1 MKKIYM
7 YVLLFICVLSLSA
20 QEMITGEI
28 VYLEGEVNLS
38 RNGEFLPFHEVD
50 MGTIIEEEDMIRT
63 GPDGYAEVELSYP
76 QEGTLLKIQANTA
89 FYFDNRSAGEKNTTS
104 INLLSGTIG
113 LKVSKLAKNQNMNV
127 ETQSAVMGIRG
138 TDFDVNMAPTGEIL
152 ITCEEG
158 KVSCSTPAMEVF
170 SIPGQVCEQADGKD
184 FNARNVPVEELNSY
198 KKNWWNARMEALVTI
213 GPMAAEYYSGR
224 YDRQLRLFD
233 DAWLSLKREQKL
245 FKEYADLLE
254 KGGSVSRSK
263 ANIDKITLTAPII
276 KMRSVLP
283 LMEEVFYTMLVLE
296 EYQNKGAFTGSTDYF
311 KNFSRG
317 KDSMEEVIVLAR
329 YYMSIYEKI
338 TDMANPFGTGGMMGS
353 MLGN

>member
-1 MKKIYM
+1 VKINLTQGATDLSLDLLGESIHDRGGLFIPAHVDRPSFSIYSQLGFIPEDVYDALEITTAEPILETGTYSLIAGSDAHYIDDIGKRYTLLTLNELSFHSIRESLKKSPVTMGFKIENYTPLYVFLLFLFYNSSYMKKIYM

-20 QEMITGEI
+20 QEMVTGEI

-89 FYFDNRSAGEKNTTS
+89 FYFDNRSTGEKNTTS

-158 KVSCSTPAMEVF
+158 KVSCSHSGHG
-170 SIPGQVCEQADGKD
+170 SI
-184 FNARNVPVEELNSY
+184 FHTR
-198 KKNWWNARMEALVTI
+198 
-213 GPMAAEYYSGR
+213 SG
-224 YDRQLRLFD
+224 L
-233 DAWLSLKREQKL
+233 
-245 FKEYADLLE
+245 
-254 KGGSVSRSK
+254 
-263 ANIDKITLTAPII
+263 
-276 KMRSVLP
+276 
-283 LMEEVFYTMLVLE
+283 
-296 EYQNKGAFTGSTDYF
+296 
-311 KNFSRG
+311 
-317 KDSMEEVIVLAR
+317 
-329 YYMSIYEKI
+329 
-338 TDMANPFGTGGMMGS
+338 
-353 MLGN
+353 